1 MQDTQAGA
9 VIRALRRR
17 LGWTQK
23 VLARK
28 AGVSD
33 SVVSDLE
40 RGRIEGVSF
49 GVLRRMFIPLGV
61 TLRLDLGWRGA
72 ELDRLL
78 DAGHAAIAELT
89 KRLLERDGWLVR
101 SEASYS
107 IYGERGRVDL
117 LAFHPVYCVLLVIEI
132 KTRIADVQGP
142 LGPLDAKERLARE
155 IARRF
160 GWRPAT
166 VVSSLVLADD
176 RTNRRR
182 ITQHAALFSR
192 FSPRGRAARAW
203 LRRPTAGPE
212 GILLFAN
219 LPNSA
224 RTGVKRS
231 ARQRVRVSKD
241 DASVESPHGRD
252 ATAESVA

>member
-1 MQDTQAGA
+1 MQDTQVGA
-9 VIRALRRR
+9 VIRALRHR

-23 VLARK
+23 VLARE

-40 RGRIEGVSF
+40 RGRIERVSF
-49 GVLRRMFIPLGV
+49 GILRRVFAASGV

-78 DAGHAAIAELT
+78 DAGHAAIAEQT

-101 SEASYS
+101 SEVSYS

-117 LAFHPVYCVLLVIEI
+117 LAFHPTYRALLVIEI
-132 KTRIADVQGP
+132 KTRIADVHGL
-142 LGPLDAKERLARE
+142 LGSLDTKERLARA

-160 GWRPAT
+160 GWHPMAI
-166 VVSSLVLADD
+166 VSSLVLAED

-182 ITQHAALFSR
+182 IAEHGALFSR
-192 FSPRGRAARAW
+192 FSLRGRAARAW
-203 LRRPTAGPE
+203 LRKPTAGPE
-212 GILLFAN
+212 GIVFFAN
-219 LPNSA
+219 LPDSA
-224 RTGVKRS
+224 HTGARRPG
-231 ARQRVRVSKD
+231 RQRVRMSKA
-241 DASVESPHGRD
+241 DASVAGRREA
-252 ATAESVA
+252 ATRAGSVA